1 MQHIL
6 WKLKPKGL
14 AGVVLANGSLSSM
27 VSNEGIIRKELV
39 INQKIEAIISL
50 PSKLFLNT
58 GIPVSLWILSHNN
71 QKKKNEI
78 LFINANE
85 LGELISRKQ
94 RVLFE
99 HDIKKISNTFLSWR
113 LNKNYKDLVG
123 FCRSVTIDEVKKGGY
138 YLTPSR
144 YTGHE
149 DELDDQVTLEE
160 KLQNYIKKINELK
173 LNQKDTS
180 DQIDKILKKLID
192 NEK

>member
-1 MQHIL
+1 M
-6 WKLKPKGL
+6 
-14 AGVVLANGSLSSM
+14 
-27 VSNEGIIRKELV
+27 E
-39 INQKIEAIISL
+39 
-50 PSKLFLNT
+50 
-58 GIPVSLWILSHNN
+58 
-71 QKKKNEI
+71 
-78 LFINANE
+78 
-85 LGELISRKQ
+85 
-94 RVLFE
+94 
-99 HDIKKISNTFLSWR
+99 

-180 DQIDKILKKLID
+180 DQIDKILKKLVD